1 MKVRLLL
8 SISAFSFGLLIV
20 LVSLMS
26 IEAVSAGENN
36 TSSKKLYMGQV
47 LPDHIAYP
55 LLMAMDR
62 FYLET
67 SDDKERIYKQIEY
80 ANRRLFYTQELL
92 AQKDTEKLPLALST
106 LTKAEKYLIKASLE
120 SMEIEPDE
128 GIQTAIFRSLQYH
141 YSQLEELTDEFTDS
155 QRSILDQLKT
165 EEKSLIE
172 QLNN

>member
-8 SISAFSFGLLIV
+8 SISAFSLGLLIV
-20 LVSLMS
+20 AISLLS

-36 TSSKKLYMGQV
+36 ITSKKLYMGQV

-67 SDDKERIYKQIEY
+67 AGQTERIYKQIEY
-80 ANRRLFYTQELL
+80 ADRRLFYTQELL

-120 SMEIEPDE
+120 SIEIKSDE
-128 GIQTAIFRSLQYH
+128 NVHNAILSSLQYH
-141 YSQLEELTDEFTDS
+141 YSQLEKLTHKFTDS
-155 QRSILDQLKT
+155 QRSILDELR
-165 EEKSLIE
+165 EEESSLIE
-172 QLNN
+172 QFQ